1 MFRRGLA
8 GRGRSLV
15 LVSFV
20 ASLLPALGTPAEAH
34 HRHHLRHF
42 AHYTHHARFRVVFHR
57 RHHEYAGRRHEH
69 EYAARRHGYAAGPAF
84 VPGLAEIVVDSNSGR
99 VLYAQNENELR
110 HPASITKVMTL
121 YLLFKELDKGRLHL
135 NSRLTVST
143 HAAAQAPTKL
153 GLRPGQTID
162 VDNAIKAIV
171 TRSANDMAVAIAEA
185 IGGSEQNF
193 CAMMTR
199 EAHSLGMSHTHYADA
214 SGLPNDAQITTAA
227 DLAILGRAIQER
239 FPRYYHYFSLEEFAY
254 HGQIIRNHNHLLGRI
269 AGVDGIKT
277 GYTRASGFNLLT
289 SVHRD
294 GRAIIAVVMGGA
306 SAASRDRAM
315 TALVGREIQ
324 EASTRRTA
332 PMIAEVVEER
342 ATVRPQAADVTKTS
356 TWAEKAEALHAP
368 EAAPMPVERPR
379 PAYIA
384 SAPAAAD
391 EDTDTA
397 DATETGDASDASDA
411 TTGSVNR
418 VAFDGSTGRPEASS
432 ATPSNLHW
440 VTGPAPA
447 KIRAAYAGIAD
458 SELAAAGIEVKPEPH
473 KDDDASDAPQALP
486 SGWMIQIGATDD
498 ADKAHALLA
507 RAKARGLSALD
518 DAQAFTQKVQKGEST
533 LYRARFAGL
542 DEDDAQ
548 AVCRSLKRSG
558 FACFAM
564 KN

>member
-1 MFRRGLA
+1 MFMRGLA
-8 GRGRSLV
+8 GRGRTLI
-15 LVSFV
+15 LASFA
-20 ASLLPALGTPAEAH
+20 ASLLPALGSPAEAH

-42 AHYTHHARFRVVFHR
+42 AHSAHHARFRVASHR
-57 RHHEYAGRRHEH
+57 RHHEYAARH
-69 EYAARRHGYAAGPAF
+69 HGYAAGGGSS
-84 VPGLAEIVVDSNSGR
+84 GLAEIVVDSNSGR
-99 VLYAQNENELR
+99 VLYAQSENELR

-121 YLLFKELDKGRLHL
+121 YLLFKELDRGRLHL
-135 NSRLTVST
+135 NSRLTVSA

-162 VDNAIKAIV
+162 VDSAIKAIV
-171 TRSANDMAVAIAEA
+171 TKSANDMAVAIAEA
-185 IGGSEQNF
+185 IGGSEGNF

-239 FPRYYHYFSLEEFAY
+239 FPRYYHYFSLQEFAF
-254 HGQIIRNHNHLLGRI
+254 HGQLIRNHNHLLGRI
-269 AGVDGIKT
+269 AGMDGIKT

-306 SAASRDRAM
+306 TAASRDRAM
-315 TALVGREIQ
+315 AALIGREIQ
-324 EASTRRTA
+324 EASMRRTA

-342 ATVRPQAADVTKTS
+342 ATARPQAADITKTS
-356 TWAEKAEALHAP
+356 SWAEKAEALQ
-368 EAAPMPVERPR
+368 AAEPVPMPVERPR

-384 SAPAAAD
+384 SAPAASSD
-391 EDTDTA
+391 EDTSDTA
-397 DATETGDASDASDA
+397 DATDAGDASDASDA

-447 KIRAAYAGIAD
+447 KIHKASAVIAD
-458 SELAAAGIEVKPEPH
+458 SELAAAGIEVKPQAHE
-473 KDDDASDAPQALP
+473 DDDASDAAQALP

-518 DAQAFTQKVQKGEST
+518 DAHAFTQKVQKGEAT

-542 DEDDAQ
+542 DEGDAQ

>member
-1 MFRRGLA
+1 
-8 GRGRSLV
+8 
-15 LVSFV
+15 
-20 ASLLPALGTPAEAH
+20 
-34 HRHHLRHF
+34 
-42 AHYTHHARFRVVFHR
+42 
-57 RHHEYAGRRHEH
+57 
-69 EYAARRHGYAAGPAF
+69 
-84 VPGLAEIVVDSNSGR
+84 
-99 VLYAQNENELR
+99 
-110 HPASITKVMTL
+110 MTL

-162 VDNAIKAIV
+162 VDDAIKAIV

-185 IGGSEQNF
+185 IGGSEENF

-239 FPRYYHYFSLEEFAY
+239 FPRYYHYFSLQEFAY
-254 HGQIIRNHNHLLGRI
+254 HGQVIRNHNHLLGRI
-269 AGVDGIKT
+269 AGIDGIKT

-306 SAASRDRAM
+306 TAASRDRAM
-315 TALVGREIQ
+315 AALIGREIE

-342 ATVRPQAADVTKTS
+342 ATARSQPADVSKTS
-356 TWAEKAEALHAP
+356 SWAAKAEALQSSEP
-368 EAAPMPVERPR
+368 VPMPVERPR

-384 SAPAAAD
+384 SAPAAE
-391 EDTDTA
+391 EDTSDTA
-397 DATETGDASDASDA
+397 DATDESDTSDA

-418 VAFDGSTGRPEASS
+418 VAFDGSTGHPEASS

-447 KIRAAYAGIAD
+447 KIHEASAGIPD
-458 SELAAAGIEVKPEPH
+458 SELAAAGIEVKPQAH
-473 KDDDASDAPQALP
+473 KDDEASDAPQVLP

-518 DAQAFTQKVQKGEST
+518 DAQAFTQKVQKGEAT

>member
-1 MFRRGLA
+1 MFKRGFA

-15 LVSFV
+15 LASFV
-20 ASLLPALGTPAEAH
+20 ASLLPALGSPAEAH

-42 AHYTHHARFRVVFHR
+42 AHYTRHTHFRVAFHR
-57 RHHEYAGRRHEH
+57 RHHEYAAQG
-69 EYAARRHGYAAGPAF
+69 GSS
-84 VPGLAEIVVDSNSGR
+84 GLAEIVVDSNSGR

-135 NSRLTVST
+135 NSRLTVSA

-162 VDNAIKAIV
+162 VDDAIKAIV

-185 IGGSEQNF
+185 VGGSEENF

-199 EAHSLGMSHTHYADA
+199 EAHSLGMTHTHYADA
-214 SGLPNDAQITTAA
+214 SGLPNNSQITTAA

-239 FPRYYHYFSLEEFAY
+239 FPRYYHYFSLQEFAY
-254 HGQIIRNHNHLLGRI
+254 HGQVIRNHNHLLGRI
-269 AGVDGIKT
+269 AGIDGIKT

-294 GRAIIAVVMGGA
+294 GRAIIAVVMGGTT
-306 SAASRDRAM
+306 AASRDRAM
-315 TALVGREIQ
+315 AALIGREIE

-332 PMIAEVVEER
+332 PMIAEVMEER
-342 ATVRPQAADVTKTS
+342 TTARPQQPAEDSKPLSWAA
-356 TWAEKAEALHAP
+356 KAEALQASEP
-368 EAAPMPVERPR
+368 VPMPVERPR

-384 SAPAAAD
+384 SAPASA
-391 EDTDTA
+391 EDTSDTA
-397 DATETGDASDASDA
+397 DATDESDASGD

-418 VAFDGSTGRPEASS
+418 VAFDGSTGHPEASS

-440 VTGPAPA
+440 VTGPAPTRIHEA
-447 KIRAAYAGIAD
+447 SAGIPD
-458 SELAAAGIEVKPEPH
+458 SELAAAGIEVKPQPH
-473 KDDDASDAPQALP
+473 KDDDAPDAPQVLP

-518 DAQAFTQKVQKGEST
+518 DAQAFTQKVQKGEAT

>member
-1 MFRRGLA
+1 MFMRGLA
-8 GRGRSLV
+8 GRGRTLI
-15 LVSFV
+15 LASFA
-20 ASLLPALGTPAEAH
+20 ASLLPALGSPAEAH

-42 AHYTHHARFRVVFHR
+42 AHYTRHTHFRVASHR
-57 RHHEYAGRRHEH
+57 RHL
-69 EYAARRHGYAAGPAF
+69 EYAARRHGYTAGGGSS
-84 VPGLAEIVVDSNSGR
+84 GLAEIVVDSNSGR
-99 VLYAQNENELR
+99 VLYAQNENDLR

-135 NSRLTVST
+135 NSRLTVSA

-162 VDNAIKAIV
+162 VDSAIKAIV
-171 TRSANDMAVAIAEA
+171 TKSANDMAVAIAEA
-185 IGGSEQNF
+185 IGGSEGNF

-239 FPRYYHYFSLEEFAY
+239 FPRYYHYFSLQEFAF
-254 HGQIIRNHNHLLGRI
+254 HGQLIRNHNHLLGRI
-269 AGVDGIKT
+269 AGMDGIKT

-306 SAASRDRAM
+306 TAASRDRAM
-315 TALVGREIQ
+315 AALIGREIE

-342 ATVRPQAADVTKTS
+342 ATARPQATDIPNTS
-356 TWAEKAEALHAP
+356 SWAAKAEALQ
-368 EAAPMPVERPR
+368 AAEPVPMPVERPR

-384 SAPAAAD
+384 SAPAASSD
-391 EDTDTA
+391 EDTSNTA
-397 DATETGDASDASDA
+397 DAGDASDASDA

-447 KIRAAYAGIAD
+447 KIHEASAGIPD
-458 SELAAAGIEVKPEPH
+458 SELAAAGIEVKPQPRQE
-473 KDDDASDAPQALP
+473 DDTSDAPQALP
-486 SGWMIQIGATDD
+486 PGWMIQIGATDD

-518 DAQAFTQKVQKGEST
+518 DAHAFTQKVQKGEST

-548 AVCRSLKRSG
+548 SVCRSLKRSG
-558 FACFAM
+558 FGCFAM